1 MPVELENTGS
11 TTRDF
16 QMLERNLLSHVR
28 LAVLLSLLSSSLLLN
43 ARLPT
48 SSTPSSAENAN
59 AKGNVVIA
67 AIEIGAAMAAIGAGV
82 WEYNRNYKDMRESR
96 GFLVATKFVTSVD
109 LCLLHLI
116 LSCTGCTLSSWS
128 SCRSSCLQRV

>member
-96 GFLVATKFVTSVD
+96 GFLVATKLHFVIMVVVSLIVFAT
-109 LCLLHLI
+109 CLVLV
-116 LSCTGCTLSSWS
+116 TDDAA
-128 SCRSSCLQRV
+128 